1 MVTRVKAAGF
11 AILMLLTL
19 DVAAY
24 HGAGTRRFLNGIYA
38 FGQGIGAW
46 VFYS

>member
-1 MVTRVKAAGF
+1 MKALGF
-11 AILMLLTL
+11 AVLMLLTL

-24 HGAGTRRFLNGIYA
+24 HGAGTRRFLSGVSA

-46 VFYS
+46 IFYS